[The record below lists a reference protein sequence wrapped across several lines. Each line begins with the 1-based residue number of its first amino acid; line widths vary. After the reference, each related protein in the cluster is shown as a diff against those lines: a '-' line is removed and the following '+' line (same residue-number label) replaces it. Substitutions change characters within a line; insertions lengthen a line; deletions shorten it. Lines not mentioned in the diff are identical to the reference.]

1 MEHKPKRYIIE
12 MCNDFFKRYESA
24 GNTETARKIDR
35 VLVAYMHGYIM
46 EMDVVKFIAE
56 I

>member
-1 MEHKPKRYIIE
+1 MEHKPRRYIIE
-12 MCNDFFKRYESA
+12 MCNDFIKRYENA
-24 GNTETARKIDR
+24 GNIESARKIDR
-35 VLVAYMHGYIM
+35 TLVAYIHGYIM